1 MWQRKQV
8 HPEAFWNASYNVKL
22 FLMASEQI
30 VMEAEQEQQNNEEG

>member
-8 HPEAFWNASYNVKL
+8 RPEEFWNAPYNVKL

-30 VMEAEQEQQNNEEG
+30 VMEAEEEEQEE